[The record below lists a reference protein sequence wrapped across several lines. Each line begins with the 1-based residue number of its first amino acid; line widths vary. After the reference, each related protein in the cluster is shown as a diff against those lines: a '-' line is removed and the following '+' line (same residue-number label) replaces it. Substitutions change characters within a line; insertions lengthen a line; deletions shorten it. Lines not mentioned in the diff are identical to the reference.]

1 MQIKAQAFATGKC
14 ECVPLI
20 FAILVSHKHHNIS
33 ASTRALFT
41 ARLIAL
47 FERYKCALLFLK
59 YNTSRRRT
67 CLNKITSSLPFYH
80 TVLMHHSF
88 TCCFKRCSGITTIV
102 AAHAAWTVCTIY
114 CWDGHVR
121 EPHQMDSSAFLW
133 KHLPR
138 SKIILLYEFPHSFQI
153 AGAEQIEHRGCFKR
167 CSEKAAFV
175 ATHAGLLYMVHNK
188 VAMDT
193 DLTM

>member
-1 MQIKAQAFATGKC
+1 M
-14 ECVPLI
+14 
-20 FAILVSHKHHNIS
+20 
-33 ASTRALFT
+33 
-41 ARLIAL
+41 
-47 FERYKCALLFLK
+47 
-59 YNTSRRRT
+59 
-67 CLNKITSSLPFYH
+67 NKITSSLPFYH

-88 TCCFKRCSGITTIV
+88 TYSFLMAEAEHEGCFKRCSGTTTIV

-114 CWDGHVR
+114 YWDGHVR

-153 AGAEQIEHRGCFKR
+153 AGAEQIKHWGCFKR